1 MNLAD
6 VTSLA
11 NGPIL
16 ELIQWLQRQNCIAD
30 PLRCTACNI
39 QMVLTQRNGDHVDG
53 YFWYVRSSQFVM
65 HILSIEIS
73 YQFCFVWWGRI
84 FMTAKGLHFQAFSTY
99 LLGWFTIFFVSLP
112 PRDKGRLVAG
122 KVQEYPPFKRPHFF
136 FQVNCCMRYLYSTV
150 TPTRQ
155 L

>member
-73 YQFCFVWWGRI
+73 YQFCFVWWGRMTDWLQKGCI
-84 FMTAKGLHFQAFSTY
+84 FRHFQHIYWDGLLFFSSPSRREIKAAWSQVRYRNTH
-99 LLGWFTIFFVSLP
+99 LLSVPIFFS
-112 PRDKGRLVAG
+112 G
-122 KVQEYPPFKRPHFF
+122 KL
-136 FQVNCCMRYLYSTV
+136 LYAI
-150 TPTRQ
+150 P
-155 L
+155 LFNGHPY